1 MLNNNSQI
9 SKIVVSK
16 DVCIGCGTCTTI
28 APDAFKLGAEGK
40 STVQDSWK
48 NVPAELLMEAA
59 KSCPVSA
66 IEIYDEN
73 KTKVFP
79 K

>member
-1 MLNNNSQI
+1 MTNNLKI
-9 SKIVVSK
+9 SKVSVLQ

-40 STVQDSWK
+40 STIQDSWK

-79 K
+79 R